1 MNSSHTDAYQ
11 KNTCI
16 LNGTYLSI
24 RNLLSDNEVRDIHVL
39 FKSGAFDDGRLTAHS
54 AAKEVK
60 SNLQLKHQT
69 QEHAAIQQIILA
81 ALNRNS
87 VFRNAILPQSIH
99 PFIISNYKPG
109 MHYGWHVDSPV
120 MGNMIRTDVALT
132 IFLNDPEEYDG
143 GELELQTANGNVL
156 YKLNKGDA
164 ICYPC
169 TQVHRVRE
177 VTRGE
182 RNVAVSWVQSLVKET
197 VHRKMLF
204 EIFQITENLRNKAL
218 NEEEYLLLQQHYSNL
233 LRMWAN

>member
-1 MNSSHTDAYQ
+1 MDSQPTNAHV
-11 KNTCI
+11 NNICI
-16 LNGTYLSI
+16 LNNTYLHI
-24 RNLLSDNEVRDIHVL
+24 PDLLSETEVHDIRFL
-39 FKSGAFDDGRLTAHS
+39 FKSGAFDDGRLTAYS

-60 SNLQLKHQT
+60 SNLQLNPQT
-69 QEHAAIQQIILA
+69 QEHVAIQQNILA
-81 ALNRNS
+81 ALNRNTL
-87 VFRNAILPQSIH
+87 FRNAVLPHSIH
-99 PFIISNYKPG
+99 PFVISNYKPG

-143 GELELQTANGNVL
+143 GELELQTANGNIL

-197 VHRKMLF
+197 VYRKMLF
-204 EIFQITENLRNKAL
+204 EIFQVTENLRSKAL
-218 NEEEYLLLQQHYSNL
+218 VEEEYLVLQQHYSNL

>member
-1 MNSSHTDAYQ
+1 MDSQSANAYVNQ
-11 KNTCI
+11 NCI
-16 LNGTYLSI
+16 LNNTYLHI
-24 RNLLSDNEVRDIHVL
+24 PNLLSETEVDDIRSL
-39 FKSGAFDDGRLTAHS
+39 FKSGAFDDGRLTAYS

-60 SNLQLKHQT
+60 SNLQLNPQT
-69 QEHAAIQQIILA
+69 QEHLAIQQNILA
-81 ALNRNS
+81 ALNRNTL
-87 VFRNAILPQSIH
+87 FRNAVLPHSIH
-99 PFIISNYKPG
+99 PFVISNYKPG

-143 GELELQTANGNVL
+143 GELELQTANGNIL

-197 VHRKMLF
+197 VYRKMLF
-204 EIFQITENLRNKAL
+204 EIFQVTENLRSKAL
-218 NEEEYLLLQQHYSNL
+218 VEEEYLVLQQHYSNL

>member
-1 MNSSHTDAYQ
+1 MNPSRTDADQ

-24 RNLLSDNEVRDIHVL
+24 LNLLGDNEVRDIHSL
-39 FKSGAFDDGRLTAHS
+39 FKSGAFDDGKLTAHS
-54 AAKEVK
+54 AAKKVK
-60 SNLQLKHQT
+60 SNLQLNHQT

-81 ALNRNS
+81 ALNRNP

-177 VTRGE
+177 VARGE

>member
-1 MNSSHTDAYQ
+1 MHIS
-11 KNTCI
+11 
-16 LNGTYLSI
+16 
-24 RNLLSDNEVRDIHVL
+24 NLLNETEVDDIRFL
-39 FKSGAFDDGRLTAHS
+39 FKSGAFDDGRLTAYS

-60 SNLQLKHQT
+60 SNLQLNPQT
-69 QEHAAIQQIILA
+69 QQHATIQQNILA
-81 ALNRNS
+81 ALNRNTL
-87 VFRNAILPQSIH
+87 FRNAVLPHSIH
-99 PFIISNYKPG
+99 PFVISNYKPG

-143 GELELQTANGNVL
+143 GELELQTANGNIL

-197 VHRKMLF
+197 VYRKTLF
-204 EIFQITENLRNKAL
+204 EIFQVTENLCSKAL
-218 NEEEYLLLQQHYSNL
+218 AEEEYLVLQQHYSNL

>member
-39 FKSGAFDDGRLTAHS
+39 FKSGAYDDGRLSAHS

-60 SNLQLKHQT
+60 SNLQLNHQT
-69 QEHAAIQQIILA
+69 QEHAAMQQIILA

-143 GELELQTANGNVL
+143 GELELQTANGNIL

>member
-1 MNSSHTDAYQ
+1 MDSQSTNAYVNQ
-11 KNTCI
+11 NCI
-16 LNGTYLSI
+16 LNNTYLHI
-24 RNLLSDNEVRDIHVL
+24 PNLLSETEVEDIRFL
-39 FKSGAFDDGRLTAHS
+39 FKSGAFDDGRLTAYS

-60 SNLQLKHQT
+60 SNLQLNPQT
-69 QEHAAIQQIILA
+69 QEHLAIQQNILA
-81 ALNRNS
+81 ALNRNTL
-87 VFRNAILPQSIH
+87 FRNAVLPHSIH
-99 PFIISNYKPG
+99 PFVISNYKPG

-143 GELELQTANGNVL
+143 GELELQTANGNIL

-197 VHRKMLF
+197 VYRKMLF
-204 EIFQITENLRNKAL
+204 EIFQVTENLRSKAL
-218 NEEEYLLLQQHYSNL
+218 AEEEYLVLQQHYSNL

>member
-1 MNSSHTDAYQ
+1 MTASNVNADL

-16 LNGTYLSI
+16 LNSTYLHI
-24 RNLLSDNEVRDIHVL
+24 PGLLNDREVQDIHFL
-39 FKSGAFDDGRLTAHS
+39 FKSGSFDDGKLTAHS

-60 SNLQLKHQT
+60 SNLQLNHQT
-69 QEHAAIQQIILA
+69 KEHVAIQQNILT
-81 ALNRNS
+81 ALNRNPL
-87 VFRNAILPQSIH
+87 FRNAILPQSIH
-99 PFIISNYKPG
+99 PFIVSNYTPG

-177 VTRGE
+177 ITRGE

-218 NEEEYLLLQQHYSNL
+218 IEEEYLLLQQHYSNL

>member
-1 MNSSHTDAYQ
+1 MNSSHTDADQ

-24 RNLLSDNEVRDIHVL
+24 RNLLSDSEVRDIHIL

-60 SNLQLKHQT
+60 SNLQLNHQT

-81 ALNRNS
+81 ALNRNP

-156 YKLNKGDA
+156 YKLNKGDV

-177 VTRGE
+177 VARGE

>member
-1 MNSSHTDAYQ
+1 MDAQ
-11 KNTCI
+11 TLNVDKKDLCI
-16 LNGTYLSI
+16 LNGTYLHVPK
-24 RNLLSDNEVRDIHVL
+24 LLTELQISEINFL
-39 FKSGAFDDGRLTAHS
+39 LKSGSFDDGRSTAHS
-54 AAKEVK
+54 AAREVK
-60 SNLQLKHQT
+60 TNLQLNNQT
-69 QEHAAIQQIILA
+69 QEHAIIQKNILD

-87 VFRNAILPQSIH
+87 LFRNAVLPQSIH
-99 PFIISNYKPG
+99 PFIISNYKAG
-109 MHYGWHVDSPV
+109 MRYGWHVDSPV
-120 MGNMIRTDVALT
+120 MGNMIRTDVAMT

-143 GELELQTANGNVL
+143 GELELQTANGNIL

-197 VHRKMLF
+197 EYRKMLF

-218 NEEEYLLLQQHYSNL
+218 SEEEYLYLQQHYSNL

>member
-39 FKSGAFDDGRLTAHS
+39 FKSGAYDDGRLSAHS

-60 SNLQLKHQT
+60 SNLQLNHQT

-143 GELELQTANGNVL
+143 GELELQTANGNIL

-197 VHRKMLF
+197 VYRKMLF
-204 EIFQITENLRNKAL
+204 EIFQITENLRSKAL
-218 NEEEYLLLQQHYSNL
+218 VEEEYLVLQQHYSNL

>member
-1 MNSSHTDAYQ
+1 MDSQPTNARVNHS
-11 KNTCI
+11 CI
-16 LNGTYLSI
+16 LNNTYLHI
-24 RNLLSDNEVRDIHVL
+24 PDLLSETEVHDIRFL
-39 FKSGAFDDGRLTAHS
+39 FKSGAFDDGRLTAYS

-60 SNLQLKHQT
+60 SNLQLNHQT
-69 QEHAAIQQIILA
+69 QEHAAIQQNILA
-81 ALNRNS
+81 ALNRNTL
-87 VFRNAILPQSIH
+87 FRNAVLPHSIH
-99 PFIISNYKPG
+99 PFVISNYKPG

-143 GELELQTANGNVL
+143 GELELQTANGNIL
-156 YKLNKGDA
+156 YKLNKGEA

-197 VHRKMLF
+197 VYRKMLF
-204 EIFQITENLRNKAL
+204 EIFQVTENLRSKAL
-218 NEEEYLLLQQHYSNL
+218 AEEEYLVLQQHYSNL

>member
-1 MNSSHTDAYQ
+1 MDSQSANAYVNQ
-11 KNTCI
+11 NCI
-16 LNGTYLSI
+16 LNNTYLHI
-24 RNLLSDNEVRDIHVL
+24 TNLLSETEVDDIRSL
-39 FKSGAFDDGRLTAHS
+39 FKSGAFDDGRLTAYS

-60 SNLQLKHQT
+60 SNLQLNPQT
-69 QEHAAIQQIILA
+69 QEHLAIQQNILA
-81 ALNRNS
+81 ALNRNTL
-87 VFRNAILPQSIH
+87 FRNAVLPHSIH
-99 PFIISNYKPG
+99 PFVISNYKPG

-143 GELELQTANGNVL
+143 GELELQTANGNIL

-197 VHRKMLF
+197 VYRKMLF
-204 EIFQITENLRNKAL
+204 EIFQVTENLRSKAL
-218 NEEEYLLLQQHYSNL
+218 AEEEYLVLQQHYSNL

>member
-1 MNSSHTDAYQ
+1 MNAQFVTADE
-11 KNTCI
+11 KNQRI
-16 LNGTYLSI
+16 LNGTYLRI
-24 RNLLSDNEVRDIHVL
+24 PGLLNNTEINDIHFL
-39 FKSGAFDDGRLTAHS
+39 FKSGLFDDGKLTAHS

-60 SNLQLKHQT
+60 SNLQLNHQT
-69 QEHAAIQQIILA
+69 KEHVAIQQNVLT
-81 ALNRNS
+81 ALNRNAL
-87 VFRNAILPQSIH
+87 FRNAVFPQSIH
-99 PFIISNYKPG
+99 PFIISNYTPG

-120 MGNMIRTDVALT
+120 MGNMIRTDVAIT

-182 RNVAVSWVQSLVKET
+182 RHVAVSWVQSLVKET

-218 NEEEYLLLQQHYSNL
+218 IEEEYLLLQQHYSNL

>member
-1 MNSSHTDAYQ
+1 MNSQSANAYVNQ
-11 KNTCI
+11 NCI
-16 LNGTYLSI
+16 LNNTYLHIS
-24 RNLLSDNEVRDIHVL
+24 NLLSETEVDDIRFL
-39 FKSGAFDDGRLTAHS
+39 FKSGAFDDGRLTAYS

-60 SNLQLKHQT
+60 SNLQLNPQT
-69 QEHAAIQQIILA
+69 QEHSAIQQNILA
-81 ALNRNS
+81 ALNRNTL
-87 VFRNAILPQSIH
+87 FRNAVLPHSIH
-99 PFIISNYKPG
+99 PFVISNYKPG

-143 GELELQTANGNVL
+143 GELELQTANGNIL

-197 VHRKMLF
+197 VYRKMLF
-204 EIFQITENLRNKAL
+204 EIFQVTENLRSKAL
-218 NEEEYLLLQQHYSNL
+218 VEEEYLVLQQHYSNL

>member
-1 MNSSHTDAYQ
+1 MNSQSTNAYVNQ
-11 KNTCI
+11 NCI
-16 LNGTYLSI
+16 LNNTYLHI
-24 RNLLSDNEVRDIHVL
+24 PNLLSETEVDDIRFL
-39 FKSGAFDDGRLTAHS
+39 FKSGAFDDGRLTAYS

-60 SNLQLKHQT
+60 SNLQLNPQT
-69 QEHAAIQQIILA
+69 QEHVAIQQNILA
-81 ALNRNS
+81 ALNRNTL
-87 VFRNAILPQSIH
+87 FRNAVLPHSIH
-99 PFIISNYKPG
+99 PFVISNYKPG

-143 GELELQTANGNVL
+143 GELELQTANGNIL

-182 RNVAVSWVQSLVKET
+182 RNVAVSWIQSLVKET
-197 VHRKMLF
+197 VYRKMLF
-204 EIFQITENLRNKAL
+204 EIFQVTENLRSKAL
-218 NEEEYLLLQQHYSNL
+218 VEEEYLVLQQHYSNL

>member
-1 MNSSHTDAYQ
+1 MSSQILNADI

-16 LNGTYLSI
+16 LNSTYLHVHD
-24 RNLLSDNEVRDIHVL
+24 LLTDSEVNKIHAL
-39 FKSGAFDDGRLTAHS
+39 FKSGTFDDGRLTAHN
-54 AAKEVK
+54 AAKAVK
-60 SNLQLKHQT
+60 SNLQLNHQT
-69 QEHAAIQQIILA
+69 QEHTAIQQIILA
-81 ALNRNS
+81 ALNRNP
-87 VFRNAILPQSIH
+87 VFRNAVLPQSIH

-132 IFLNDPEEYDG
+132 IFLNDPEAYDG

-164 ICYPC
+164 IFYPC

-182 RNVAVSWVQSLVKET
+182 RNVAVSWIQSLVKET
-197 VHRKMLF
+197 AHRKMLF
-204 EIFQITENLRNKAL
+204 EIFQITENLRNKAVS
-218 NEEEYLLLQQHYSNL
+218 EEEYLLLQQHYSNL

>member
-1 MNSSHTDAYQ
+1 MNAQFVTASE
-11 KNTCI
+11 KNQCI
-16 LNGTYLSI
+16 LNGTYLYI
-24 RNLLSDNEVRDIHVL
+24 KKLLSEEEVNHINFL
-39 FKSGAFDDGRLTAHS
+39 FKSGAFDDGKLTAYS

-60 SNLQLKHQT
+60 SNLQLNNQT
-69 QEHAAIQQIILA
+69 QEHAVIQQRILE
-81 ALNRNS
+81 ALNRNAL
-87 VFRNAILPQSIH
+87 FRNAVLPQSVH
-99 PFIISNYKPG
+99 PFIISNYKHG
-109 MHYGWHVDSPV
+109 MHYGWHVDRPV
-120 MGNMIRTDVALT
+120 MGNMIRTDVAIT
-132 IFLNDPEEYDG
+132 ICLNDPEEYDG

-182 RNVAVSWVQSLVKET
+182 RNVAVTWVQSLVKEA

-204 EIFQITENLRNKAL
+204 DIFQITENLFNKEL
-218 NEEEYLLLQQHYSNL
+218 MEEEYLLLQQHYSNL

>member
-1 MNSSHTDAYQ
+1 MDSQSANAYVNQ
-11 KNTCI
+11 NCI
-16 LNGTYLSI
+16 LNNTYLHIS
-24 RNLLSDNEVRDIHVL
+24 NLLSETEVEDIRFI
-39 FKSGAFDDGRLTAHS
+39 FKSGSFDDGRLTAYS

-60 SNLQLKHQT
+60 SNLQLNHQT
-69 QEHAAIQQIILA
+69 QEHAAIQQNILA
-81 ALNRNS
+81 ALNRNTL
-87 VFRNAILPQSIH
+87 FRNAVLPHSIH
-99 PFIISNYKPG
+99 PFVISNYKPG

-143 GELELQTANGNVL
+143 GELELQTANGNIL

-197 VHRKMLF
+197 VYRKMLF
-204 EIFQITENLRNKAL
+204 EIFQVTENLRSKAL
-218 NEEEYLLLQQHYSNL
+218 AEEEYLVLQQHYSNL

>member
-1 MNSSHTDAYQ
+1 MNSQSPNGYVKD
-11 KNTCI
+11 NCI
-16 LNGTYLSI
+16 LNGTYLHI
-24 RNLLSDNEVRDIHVL
+24 QNLLSETEVKDISFL
-39 FKSGAFDDGRLTAHS
+39 LKSGAFDDGRLTAYS

-60 SNLQLKHQT
+60 SNLQLNHQT
-69 QEHAAIQQIILA
+69 QEHAAIQQNILA
-81 ALNRNS
+81 ALNRNTL
-87 VFRNAILPQSIH
+87 FRNAVLPHSIH
-99 PFIISNYKPG
+99 PFVISNYKPG

-120 MGNMIRTDVALT
+120 MGNMIRTDIALT

-143 GELELQTANGNVL
+143 GELELQTANGNIL

-169 TQVHRVRE
+169 TQLHRVRE

-197 VHRKMLF
+197 VYRKMLF
-204 EIFQITENLRNKAL
+204 EIFQVTENLRNKAL
-218 NEEEYLLLQQHYSNL
+218 VEEEYLVLQQHYSNL

>member
-1 MNSSHTDAYQ
+1 MNSQSINTNIEH
-11 KNTCI
+11 TCI
-16 LNGTYLSI
+16 LNGTYICISS
-24 RNLLSDNEVRDIHVL
+24 LLSDNELKDIQFL
-39 FKSGAFDDGRLTAHS
+39 LRSGVFDDGKLTAQN
-54 AAKEVK
+54 AAKEAK
-60 SNLQLKHQT
+60 INLQLNHQT
-69 QEHAAIQQIILA
+69 QEHAAIQQMILA
-81 ALNRNS
+81 ALNRNHL
-87 VFRNAILPQSIH
+87 FRNAVLPQSIH
-99 PFIISNYKPG
+99 PFIISNYKSG

-143 GELELQTANGNVL
+143 GELELQTGNGNVL
-156 YKLNKGDA
+156 YKLNRGDA

-204 EIFQITENLRNKAL
+204 EIFQITENLRSQAL
-218 NEEEYLLLQQHYSNL
+218 AEDEYLLLQQHYSNL

>member
-1 MNSSHTDAYQ
+1 MHIS
-11 KNTCI
+11 
-16 LNGTYLSI
+16 
-24 RNLLSDNEVRDIHVL
+24 NLLSETEVEDIRSL
-39 FKSGAFDDGRLTAHS
+39 FKSGAFDDGRLTAYS

-60 SNLQLKHQT
+60 SNLQLNPQT
-69 QEHAAIQQIILA
+69 QEHVAIQQNILA
-81 ALNRNS
+81 ALNRNPL
-87 VFRNAILPQSIH
+87 FRNAVLPHSIH
-99 PFIISNYKPG
+99 PFVISNYMPG

-143 GELELQTANGNVL
+143 GELELQTANGNIL

-197 VHRKMLF
+197 VYRKMLF
-204 EIFQITENLRNKAL
+204 EIFQVTENLRSKAL
-218 NEEEYLLLQQHYSNL
+218 FEEEYLVLQQHYSNL

>member
-1 MNSSHTDAYQ
+1 MNSQVINADE
-11 KNTCI
+11 KNQCI
-16 LNGTYLSI
+16 LNGTYLHIPKLISE
-24 RNLLSDNEVRDIHVL
+24 SEIHQIDFL
-39 FKSGAFDDGRLTAHS
+39 FKSGAFDDGKLTAHS
-54 AAKEVK
+54 AAQEVK
-60 SNLQLKHQT
+60 SNLQLNNQT
-69 QEHAAIQQIILA
+69 KEHAAIQQSILE
-81 ALNRNS
+81 ALNRNAL
-87 VFRNAILPQSIH
+87 FRNAVLPQSIH

-120 MGNMIRTDVALT
+120 MGNMIRTDVAMT
-132 IFLNDPEEYDG
+132 IFLNNPEEYDG

-197 VHRKMLF
+197 EHRKLLF
-204 EIFQITENLRNKAL
+204 ELFQTTESLREKGIDG
-218 NEEEYLLLQQHYSNL
+218 EEYLFLQQHYSNL

>member
-1 MNSSHTDAYQ
+1 MNSQFINADA
-11 KNTCI
+11 KNHCI
-16 LNGTYLSI
+16 LNGTYLHI
-24 RNLLSDNEVRDIHVL
+24 QKLLGEDDINQINFL
-39 FKSGAFDDGRLTAHS
+39 FKSALFDDGRLTASS

-60 SNLQLKHQT
+60 SNLQLNHQT
-69 QEHAAIQQIILA
+69 QEHAAIQQNILA
-81 ALNRNS
+81 ALNRNTL
-87 VFRNAILPQSIH
+87 FRNAVLPHSIH
-99 PFIISNYKPG
+99 PFVISNYKPG

-143 GELELQTANGNVL
+143 GELELQTANGNIL

-197 VHRKMLF
+197 VYRKMLF
-204 EIFQITENLRNKAL
+204 EIFQVTENLRSKAL
-218 NEEEYLLLQQHYSNL
+218 VEEEYLVLQQHYSNL

>member
-1 MNSSHTDAYQ
+1 MSSQ
-11 KNTCI
+11 I
-16 LNGTYLSI
+16 LNPDVKNICISNCTYLHI
-24 RNLLSDNEVRDIHVL
+24 PELLTDREVQGIHSL
-39 FKSGAFDDGRLTAHS
+39 FKSGKFDDGRLTAHS

-60 SNLQLKHQT
+60 SNLQLDHQT
-69 QEHAAIQQIILA
+69 QEHTAIQQIILA
-81 ALNRNS
+81 ALNRNT
-87 VFRNAILPQSIH
+87 VFRNAVLPQSIH

-132 IFLNDPEEYDG
+132 IFLNDPEAYEG

-177 VTRGE
+177 VTGGE
-182 RNVAVSWVQSLVKET
+182 RNVAVSWIQSLVKET
-197 VHRKMLF
+197 AHRKMLF
-204 EIFQITENLRNKAL
+204 EIFQITENLRSKAVI
-218 NEEEYLLLQQHYSNL
+218 EEEYLLLQQHYSNL

>member
-1 MNSSHTDAYQ
+1 MSSQIITADIN
-11 KNTCI
+11 NTCI
-16 LNGTYLSI
+16 SNCTYLHI
-24 RNLLSDNEVRDIHVL
+24 PELLTDREVQGIHSL
-39 FKSGAFDDGRLTAHS
+39 FKSGKFDDGRLTAHS

-60 SNLQLKHQT
+60 SNLQLDHQT
-69 QEHAAIQQIILA
+69 QEHTSIQQIILA
-81 ALNRNS
+81 ALNRNT
-87 VFRNAILPQSIH
+87 VFRNAVLPQSIH

-132 IFLNDPEEYDG
+132 VFLNDPEAYDG

-197 VHRKMLF
+197 AHRKMLF
-204 EIFQITENLRNKAL
+204 EIFQITENLRSKAVGG
-218 NEEEYLLLQQHYSNL
+218 EEYLLLQQHYSNL

>member
-1 MNSSHTDAYQ
+1 MDSQSANAYVNQNS
-11 KNTCI
+11 I
-16 LNGTYLSI
+16 LNNTYLYVS
-24 RNLLSDNEVRDIHVL
+24 NLLSETEVDDIRFL
-39 FKSGAFDDGRLTAHS
+39 FKSGAFDDGRLTAYS

-60 SNLQLKHQT
+60 SNLQLNPQT
-69 QEHAAIQQIILA
+69 QEHVAIQQNILA
-81 ALNRNS
+81 ALNRNTL
-87 VFRNAILPQSIH
+87 FRNAVLPHSIH
-99 PFIISNYKPG
+99 PFVISNYKPG

-143 GELELQTANGNVL
+143 GELELQTANGNIL

-197 VHRKMLF
+197 VYRKMLF
-204 EIFQITENLRNKAL
+204 EIFQVTENLRSKAL
-218 NEEEYLLLQQHYSNL
+218 VEEEYLVLQQHYSNL

>member
-1 MNSSHTDAYQ
+1 MDSQSANAYVNQ
-11 KNTCI
+11 NCI
-16 LNGTYLSI
+16 LNNTYLHVS
-24 RNLLSDNEVRDIHVL
+24 NLLSETEVDDIRFL
-39 FKSGAFDDGRLTAHS
+39 FKSGAFDDGRLTAYS

-60 SNLQLKHQT
+60 SNLQLNPQT
-69 QEHAAIQQIILA
+69 QEHAAIQQNILA
-81 ALNRNS
+81 ALNRNTL
-87 VFRNAILPQSIH
+87 FRNAVLPHSIH
-99 PFIISNYKPG
+99 PFVISNYKPG

-143 GELELQTANGNVL
+143 GELELQTANGNIL

-197 VHRKMLF
+197 VYRKMLF
-204 EIFQITENLRNKAL
+204 EIFQVTENLRSKAL
-218 NEEEYLLLQQHYSNL
+218 VEEEYLVLQQHYSNL

>member
-1 MNSSHTDAYQ
+1 MDSQSANAYVNQ
-11 KNTCI
+11 NCI
-16 LNGTYLSI
+16 LNNTYLHI
-24 RNLLSDNEVRDIHVL
+24 PNLLSETEVDDIRSL
-39 FKSGAFDDGRLTAHS
+39 FKSGAFDDGRLTAYS

-60 SNLQLKHQT
+60 SNLQLNPQT
-69 QEHAAIQQIILA
+69 QEHLAIQQNILA
-81 ALNRNS
+81 ALNRNTL
-87 VFRNAILPQSIH
+87 FRNAVLPHSIH
-99 PFIISNYKPG
+99 PFVISNYKPG

-143 GELELQTANGNVL
+143 GELELQTANGNIL

-197 VHRKMLF
+197 VYRKMLF
-204 EIFQITENLRNKAL
+204 EIFQVTENLRSKAL
-218 NEEEYLLLQQHYSNL
+218 AEEEYLVLQQHYSNL

>member
-1 MNSSHTDAYQ
+1 MNSQTL
-11 KNTCI
+11 NTEDI
-16 LNGTYLSI
+16 IPRIANATYLHIS
-24 RNLLSDNEVRDIHVL
+24 NLLNEEELDQIGLL
-39 FKSGAFDDGRLTAHS
+39 FNSGVFDDGRLTAHS
-54 AAKEVK
+54 SAKDVK
-60 SNLQLKHQT
+60 RNQQLNNQT
-69 QEHAAIQQIILA
+69 QEHAAIQHSILT
-81 ALNRNS
+81 ALNRNPL
-87 VFRNAILPQSIH
+87 FRNAVLPHSIH
-99 PFIISNYKPG
+99 PFLVSSYMPG

-132 IFLNDPEEYDG
+132 IFLNGPEEYDG
-143 GELELQTANGNVL
+143 GELELQTANGNIL

-169 TQVHRVRE
+169 TQIHQVRE

-204 EIFQITENLRNKAL
+204 EIFQISENLRNTPAAEQECL
-218 NEEEYLLLQQHYSNL
+218 FLQQHYSNL